1 MEEKKQALEQPLPAW
16 AYMAAFFALLIIVA
30 GFLLLFNYLG
40 QSISEDPTTN
50 YFMLV
55 LLGLAA
61 AVATTGAM
69 RAVANFSGGFKNNK
83 IELGGPIV
91 AAALVVVGGY
101 YFLNR
106 NIKPVENPNQNPTE
120 IPQDNKT
127 SNNTPPPKKVEP
139 PKTITPFIDKNGI
152 EVTFKS
158 TDNHDAEIYINDE
171 YLGCNTPCKRKL
183 KSNEAYIVYA
193 KTGKLKSA
201 ERPLRIM
208 EDAVG
213 MEVVLR
219 DFKTVVF

>member
-1 MEEKKQALEQPLPAW
+1 MEENKQTLEQPLPAW
-16 AYMAAFFALLIIVA
+16 AYMAAFFTLLGIVA
-30 GFLLLFNYLG
+30 GFLLLFNHLE
-40 QSISEDPTTN
+40 QSISDDPTTN

-106 NIKPVENPNQNPTE
+106 NIMSSENTNPNPTE
-120 IPQDNKT
+120 IPQDKKT
-127 SNNTPPPKKVEP
+127 SDNTPPPKKV
-139 PKTITPFIDKNGI
+139 KTAEMITPFIDPTGI

-158 TDNHDAEIYINDE
+158 TENHNAEIYINDE

-183 KSNEAYIVYA
+183 KPNEAYVVYA
-193 KTGKLKSA
+193 KVGKLQSA
-201 ERPLRIM
+201 KRPLRIT

-219 DFKTVVF
+219 DFKTVTF

>member
-16 AYMAAFFALLIIVA
+16 AYMATFFALLIIVA
-30 GFLLLFNYLG
+30 GFLLLFNHLG
-40 QSISEDPTTN
+40 QSISTDPTTN

-69 RAVANFSGGFKNNK
+69 RSIASFSGGFKNNK
-83 IELGGPIV
+83 IELSGPIL

-106 NIKPVENPNQNPTE
+106 NTKPVENAKQNPTE

-127 SNNTPPPKKVEP
+127 SDNKPPQA
-139 PKTITPFIDKNGI
+139 ITPFIDPKGI
-152 EVTFKS
+152 EITFKS

-193 KTGKLKSA
+193 KVGKLKSA
-201 ERPLRIM
+201 TRPLRIAK
-208 EDAVG
+208 DALG

-219 DFKTVVF
+219 DFKTEIFQ